1 MAVPLPI
8 GWRGRLLIATVVY
21 VRSNANMDCLVDTDG
36 VASRTSSPLL
46 HPDVRDLDLFTVMA
60 ALSDPVRLG
69 IVATLGAEPEVAC
82 GCFDLPV
89 GKSTSS
95 RHFRVLREA
104 GLIRQRDQGTRR
116 INSLRREDLEQR
128 FPGLLA
134 LVLREAAA
142 QVGTAR

>member
-1 MAVPLPI
+1 
-8 GWRGRLLIATVVY
+8 
-21 VRSNANMDCLVDTDG
+21 LV
-36 VASRTSSPLL
+36 
-46 HPDVRDLDLFTVMA
+46 HPDERDMDLFTVMA

-104 GLIRQRDQGTRR
+104 GVIRQRDEGTRR
-116 INSLRREDLEQR
+116 INSLRREELERR
-128 FPGLLA
+128 FPGLFD

-142 QVGTAR
+142 RTGVAR